1 MHSSPISTLELDGR
15 EFLVKRDDLIDP
27 FLSGNK
33 YRKLYKL
40 LQTSKEKYSKIISY
54 GGTQS
59 NAMLAIAALCKS
71 KNWQFVYYT
80 KPLSKRQKEQQ
91 VGNYFDALNLGM
103 EHIEL
108 ENELYRDFVASL
120 RMNVEEKTLVVDQ
133 GGADRMAL
141 EGLEVLAQEIRESH
155 LDIDAIATPSGTGTT
170 ALYLAHALPEYTI
183 YTTPSIGDS
192 HYLQEQMRALETIPS
207 NLVILESKQKYHF
220 AKPYK
225 EFFAMYK
232 KLLDKGIEFDLLYA
246 PALWINLL
254 EQSNDRVLYLHSG
267 GVSGNASML
276 QRYKS
281 KNLI

>member
-1 MHSSPISTLELDGR
+1 MNSSPISTLELDGR

-27 FLSGNK
+27 FLAGNK

-40 LQTSKEKYSKIISY
+40 LQTSKEKHSKVISY

-59 NAMLAIAALCKS
+59 NAMLAIAALCKR

-103 EHIEL
+103 KHIEL
-108 ENELYRDFVASL
+108 GNELYRDFIASL

-133 GGADRMAL
+133 GGADTMAL
-141 EGLEVLAQEIRESH
+141 EGLEVLAQEIRESY
-155 LDIDAIATPSGTGTT
+155 LNIDAIATPSGTGTT

-192 HYLQEQMRALETIPS
+192 HYLQEQMRALDTIPS
-207 NLVILESKQKYHF
+207 NLVILESKKKYHF
-220 AKPYK
+220 AKPYR
-225 EFFAMYK
+225 EFIDIYK
-232 KLLDKGIEFDLLYA
+232 RLLDKGVEFDLLYA
-246 PALWINLL
+246 PALWMNLL
-254 EQSNDRVLYLHSG
+254 EQSDDRVLYLHSG